1 MDPNNGRPRSRPPG
15 QRPSPFP
22 LPSGLKRVR
31 EGCPPQGC
39 EICCIRD
46 MVTRVLSGLG
56 IAGLFLASALL
67 GVASV
72 LGAHSQWLGMPPRM
86 RRFVKP
92 GLGFNVLPFRRRKR

>member
-1 MDPNNGRPRSRPPG
+1 MGAHGADRPANDPRRLSTLWAEEVSAKGV
-15 QRPSPFP
+15 
-22 LPSGLKRVR
+22 LPS
-31 EGCPPQGC
+31 

>member
-1 MDPNNGRPRSRPPG
+1 MGAHGADRPANDPRRLSTLWAEEVSAKGV
-15 QRPSPFP
+15 
-22 LPSGLKRVR
+22 LPS
-31 EGCPPQGC
+31 

-72 LGAHSQWLGMPPRM
+72 LGAHSQWLGMPRRV
-86 RRFVKP
+86 RRFAKP
-92 GLGFNVLPFRRRKR
+92 GLGCNVLPFRRRKR

>member
-1 MDPNNGRPRSRPPG
+1 
-15 QRPSPFP
+15 
-22 LPSGLKRVR
+22 
-31 EGCPPQGC
+31 
-39 EICCIRD
+39 

-92 GLGFNVLPFRRRKR
+92 GLGFNVLLFRRRKR